1 MYQTIIG
8 PDDYNTSLTSITLHP
23 TTNNMTT
30 AELRI
35 KIQDE
40 DILERDEDFNI
51 MLNAMDTRIQ
61 ITNSTTVLL
70 LNDDGMCYDKYN

>member
-1 MYQTIIG
+1 
-8 PDDYNTSLTSITLHP
+8 
-23 TTNNMTT
+23 MTT

-35 KIQDE
+35 TIQDE

-51 MLNAMDTRIQ
+51 MLNALDTRIQ

-70 LNDDGMCYDKYN
+70 LNDDGMFYKNKI